1 MTRRAF
7 RLAIEECLSS
17 LECDL
22 IVRASRRHRCWDREL
37 IEMKRGQFRCQ
48 FVRCTAHVSGSAFR
62 GDWILIFVVE
72 ASVEECPRGMHLAYA
87 DISVPVRNRA
97 EAGPSVQI
105 HAGQTESGRDKG
117 SCLPAIGPKSFAVL
131 VQFRIEAAR
140 PPARENLFHS
150 VGIDAEK
157 IGEGLEIWCQ

>member
-37 IEMKRGQFRCQ
+37 VEMKRGQFRCQ
-48 FVRCTAHVSGSAFR
+48 FVRCTAHVSGPAFR

-72 ASVEECPRGMHLAYA
+72 ASVEEGPGGMHLAYA
-87 DISVPVRNRA
+87 NISVPVRNRSKTS
-97 EAGPSVQI
+97 PSVQV
-105 HAGQTESGRDKG
+105 HAGQTESRRNEG
-117 SCLPAIGPKSFAVL
+117 SCLLAI
-131 VQFRIEAAR
+131 
-140 PPARENLFHS
+140 
-150 VGIDAEK
+150 
-157 IGEGLEIWCQ
+157 